1 MTGQAGQIISMEATA
16 ELQPGGGEVIV
27 SAGACAHMKRLTA
40 HSQEYMAD
48 KTLAVVEQLSL
59 DITRWSHQVTKK
71 QQSRQFSI
79 FVSAIHENEWYMG
92 TATSDGVK
100 ED

>member
-1 MTGQAGQIISMEATA
+1 MKSMTGHAGQIISMEATV
-16 ELQPGGGEVIV
+16 ELQPGGGEMIV
-27 SAGACAHMKRLTA
+27 SACACAHMKGLTA

-79 FVSAIHENEWYMG
+79 DFCFSHLRERMVHEHG
-92 TATSDGVK
+92 D
-100 ED
+100 